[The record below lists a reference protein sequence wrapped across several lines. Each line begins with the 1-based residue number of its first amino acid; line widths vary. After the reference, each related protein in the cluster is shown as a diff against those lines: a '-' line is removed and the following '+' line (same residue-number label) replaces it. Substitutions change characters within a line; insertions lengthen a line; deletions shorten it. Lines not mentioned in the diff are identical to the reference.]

1 MNTSER
7 LEIES
12 QIARLD
18 REWMI
23 YTQNMRSSFAGSGY
37 SLPNHFSGAFL
48 LIAGSAFLG
57 FSAYFYLNID
67 AERGW
72 YLFAIMGIIPFFTG
86 LSEIGRANK
95 YSNTK
100 DRYEE
105 QRKALLHKL
114 EMSGTYHKKQ
124 SGLLQ

>member
-1 MNTSER
+1 MTTSRR

-37 SLPNHFSGAFL
+37 SLPNYFAGAFL
-48 LIAGSAFLG
+48 FIVGSAFLG

-72 YLFAIMGIIPFFTG
+72 YLFTIMGIIPFFTG
-86 LSEIGRANK
+86 LSEIGRAK
-95 YSNTK
+95 QYSKMK
-100 DRYEE
+100 DRYKE
-105 QRKALLHKL
+105 QRKTLLREL
-114 EMSGTYHKKQ
+114 EMSSTYYKKQ
-124 SGLLQ
+124 ASLLQ